1 MCLVELRVNAQTNAL
16 VSPQTQAASSIG
28 ARPNIIHIIIDD
40 IGYDDFSSYGSLYYK
55 TPHIDALAKE
65 GTILTNF
72 YAPHGTCTPTR
83 AAMATGRA
91 SPCSWMSSAIS
102 ST

>member
-1 MCLVELRVNAQTNAL
+1 MQSISQT
-16 VSPQTQAASSIG
+16 SIG

-65 GTILTNF
+65 GTRLTNF
-72 YAPHGTCTPTR
+72 YAPHV
-83 AAMATGRA
+83 AHKN
-91 SPCSWMSSAIS
+91 
-102 ST
+102 